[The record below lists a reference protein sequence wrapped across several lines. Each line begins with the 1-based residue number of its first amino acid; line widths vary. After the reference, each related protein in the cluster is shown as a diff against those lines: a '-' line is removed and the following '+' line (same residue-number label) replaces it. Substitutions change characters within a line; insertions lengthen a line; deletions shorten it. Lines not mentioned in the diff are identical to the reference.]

1 MVYGCAFCPKT
12 RIEDLEDLKV
22 ADSKVLTEQQRE
34 DILGRILRADDFVGW
49 KVKILSPNYLSNSM
63 LQKNKYNLNEI
74 SHDTAVELI
83 DGALTAGVRVQEVY
97 VDTVGDAG
105 KYEAK
110 LKRIFPQLSVT
121 VRPKADSLYPVV
133 SAASICAKVVR
144 DRIIHKW
151 QFLEKDEGLYTELGS
166 GYPSDP
172 STRAWLEDNVDPIFG
187 FPTLVRFSWSTSQKI
202 LDKRAVS
209 VKWEDDEED
218 ENLKKKTKGMTKL
231 KVLFEPKEQLDSKQ
245 ALQPHRFFKER
256 GLTSVQKL

>member
-133 SAASICAKVVR
+133 SAASICAKV
-144 DRIIHKW
+144 
-151 QFLEKDEGLYTELGS
+151 
-166 GYPSDP
+166 
-172 STRAWLEDNVDPIFG
+172 
-187 FPTLVRFSWSTSQKI
+187 SWSIHTYIHHTFSYI
-202 LDKRAVS
+202 VHSYVCRMCELD
-209 VKWEDDEED
+209 EDC
-218 ENLKKKTKGMTKL
+218 NLC
-231 KVLFEPKEQLDSKQ
+231 
-245 ALQPHRFFKER
+245 
-256 GLTSVQKL
+256 